1 MRSKQICRL
10 ALLVVAVWL
19 ALTPGVRAHEKIPI
33 GSLQLTIGWS
43 DEPAFAGSRN
53 SVEVDVA
60 DASGSPVADLPN
72 RLTVEVSF
80 GDRRVMMPLLAVGR
94 PPGTFRA
101 SIIPTRVGTYAF
113 RVTGRLKDQLIDVTS
128 TCSEKT
134 FPCVIDPADIQ
145 FPEKDPSAGQLADR
159 IIQSQPRVEQAIDGA
174 AEARMLSFVSLAIA
188 AVAVAATVAFRS
200 FRSRKGRKNGRR

>member
-1 MRSKQICRL
+1 
-10 ALLVVAVWL
+10 VWL
-19 ALTPGVRAHEKIPI
+19 TLPAGVRAHEKIRI
-33 GSLQLTIGWS
+33 GTLQLTIGWS
-43 DEPAFAGSRN
+43 DEPAFAGFRN
-53 SVEVDVA
+53 SVEVEVA

-80 GDRRVMMPLLAVGR
+80 GDRRVMMPLLAAGR
-94 PPGTFRA
+94 QPGTLRA
-101 SIIPTRVGTYAF
+101 GIIPTRVGTYAF

-159 IIQSQPRVEQAIDGA
+159 IIQSQPRVEQAVDGA
-174 AEARMLSFVSLAIA
+174 AEARLLSFASLAIA

-200 FRSRKGRKNGRR
+200 FRSRKGRKSSAR

>member
-1 MRSKQICRL
+1 VTSRQTCKL
-10 ALLVVAVWL
+10 ALLVTAVWF
-19 ALTPGVRAHEKIPI
+19 ALPAGVRAHEKISI
-33 GSLQLTIGWS
+33 GTLQLTIGWS

-60 DASGSPVADLPN
+60 DASGSPVANLPN

-80 GDRRVMMPLLAVGR
+80 GDRRVTMPLLAAAR
-94 PPGTFRA
+94 QPGTFRA

-113 RVTGRLKDQLIDVTS
+113 RVTGRLKDQSIDVTS
-128 TCSEKT
+128 ACSEKT
-134 FPCVIDPADIQ
+134 FPCVIDPADLQ

-159 IIQSQPRVEQAIDGA
+159 IVQSQPRMEQAIDGA

-200 FRSRKGRKNGRR
+200 LRSRTGRKSSAR

>member
-1 MRSKQICRL
+1 
-10 ALLVVAVWL
+10 VTAVWL
-19 ALTPGVRAHEKIPI
+19 ALPANARAHEKITV
-33 GSLQLTIGWS
+33 GTLQLSIGWT

-53 SVEVDVA
+53 SVEVVVA
-60 DASGSPVADLPN
+60 DASGSPVTDHPN

-80 GDRRVMMPLLAVGR
+80 GDRRVTMPLLAAGR

-101 SIIPTRVGTYAF
+101 WIIPTRVGTYAF
-113 RVTGRLKDQLIDVTS
+113 RVTGQLKDQLIEVTS

-159 IIQSQPRVEQAIDGA
+159 IVLSQPRVEQAIDGA

-188 AVAVAATVAFRS
+188 AVAVTATVAFRS
-200 FRSRKGRKNGRR
+200 FRSRRSRKRLKRS

>member
-1 MRSKQICRL
+1 MT
-10 ALLVVAVWL
+10 AVWL
-19 ALTPGVRAHEKIPI
+19 ALPAGARGHEKITI
-33 GSLQLTIGWS
+33 GALQLNIGWG

-80 GDRRVMMPLLAVGR
+80 GDRRVTMPLLPVGR
-94 PPGTFRA
+94 PPGKFRA
-101 SIIPTRVGTYAF
+101 WIIPTRAGMYAF
-113 RVTGRLKDQLIDVTS
+113 RVSGRLKDQLIDVTS
-128 TCSEKT
+128 ACSEKT

-188 AVAVAATVAFRS
+188 AVAVAATVAFRG
-200 FRSRKGRKNGRR
+200 FRSRKGRKSSAR